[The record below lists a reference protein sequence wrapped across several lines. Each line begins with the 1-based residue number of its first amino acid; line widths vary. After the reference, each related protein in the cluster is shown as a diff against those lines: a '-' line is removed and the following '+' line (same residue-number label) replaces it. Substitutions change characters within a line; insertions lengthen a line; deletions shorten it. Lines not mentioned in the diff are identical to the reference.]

1 VHTPCPR
8 MVRRTRAGAA
18 TEIIGGRR
26 SGGARPNTPGSG
38 PLAAEKTLEGMDIAM
53 AEHLA
58 DHRLQLIL
66 SVLSARGECR
76 TRQLA
81 EQFQLSEMTVRRD
94 LQELESRGLLRRVH
108 GGAVLLNRDVNYALR
123 LEHDQA
129 QKQLIGRAATRLL
142 KSGQTIYIDAGTTA
156 LELARAIRQGL
167 PHITHLHIVTHGI
180 TIATE
185 LAGQTP
191 YGVQLIG
198 GEVYQ
203 NALSTVGPTALAQIA
218 DLNIDLFFMGAGGVD
233 GKAGWTNSNHVEAV
247 VKRAVIAR
255 SRSVCAIADS
265 SKWGQQ
271 SFAPI
276 VPFGAVSRWIADR
289 ALPKEGIAAAKRA
302 AVALSFAEGP

>member
-1 VHTPCPR
+1 
-8 MVRRTRAGAA
+8 
-18 TEIIGGRR
+18 
-26 SGGARPNTPGSG
+26 
-38 PLAAEKTLEGMDIAM
+38 M
-53 AEHLA
+53 ADHLA
-58 DHRLQLIL
+58 DHRLQLIM

-108 GGAVLLNRDVNYALR
+108 GGAVLLNRDVNYSLR

-142 KSGQTIYIDAGTTA
+142 KSGQTVYIDAGTTA
-156 LELARAIRQGL
+156 LDLARAIRQGL
-167 PHITHLHIVTHGI
+167 PHITHLQIVTHGI

-191 YGVQLIG
+191 YSVQLIG
-198 GEVYQ
+198 GDVYQ
-203 NALSTVGPTALAQIA
+203 NALSTVGPTALGQISRL
-218 DLNIDLFFMGAGGVD
+218 DIDVFFMGAGGVD
-233 GKAGWTNSNHVEAV
+233 AIMGWTNSNHVEAV
-247 VKRAVIAR
+247 IKRAVIAR
-255 SRSVCAIADS
+255 SKSVCAIVDS

-276 VPFGAVSRWIADR
+276 VPLGEVSRWIVDR
-289 ALPKEGIAAAKRA
+289 GLAHDGVDAANSAG
-302 AVALSFAEGP
+302 VALNFADGL

>member
-1 VHTPCPR
+1 MT
-8 MVRRTRAGAA
+8 
-18 TEIIGGRR
+18 
-26 SGGARPNTPGSG
+26 
-38 PLAAEKTLEGMDIAM
+38 
-53 AEHLA
+53 EHLA

-81 EQFQLSEMTVRRD
+81 EQFQLSEMTIRRD

-108 GGAVLLNRDVNYALR
+108 GGAVLLNRDVSYAQR

-129 QKQLIGRAATRLL
+129 QKQIIGRAATRLL
-142 KSGQTIYIDAGTTA
+142 KSGQTVYVDAGTTA

-191 YGVQLIG
+191 YSVQLIG

-218 DLNIDLFFMGAGGVD
+218 GLDIDVFFMGAGGVD
-233 GKAGWTNSNHVEAV
+233 RTAGWTNSNHVEAV
-247 VKRAVIAR
+247 VKRAVIDR
-255 SRSVCAIADS
+255 SKNVCAIADS

-276 VPFGAVSRWIADR
+276 VPFGAVTRWIADR
-289 ALPKEGIAAAKRA
+289 ALTQDAVAAAKRA
-302 AVALSFAEGP
+302 GVAVSVVEGA

>member
-1 VHTPCPR
+1 
-8 MVRRTRAGAA
+8 
-18 TEIIGGRR
+18 
-26 SGGARPNTPGSG
+26 
-38 PLAAEKTLEGMDIAM
+38 M
-53 AEHLA
+53 ADHLA

-66 SVLSARGECR
+66 SELSARGECR

-81 EQFQLSEMTVRRD
+81 EQFHLSEMTVRRD
-94 LQELESRGLLRRVH
+94 LHELESRGLLRRVH
-108 GGAVLLNRDVNYALR
+108 GGAILLNRDVNYSQR
-123 LEHDQA
+123 LEHGPA
-129 QKQLIGRAATRLL
+129 QKRLIGRAATRRL

-167 PHITHLHIVTHGI
+167 PQVTHLQIVTHGI

-218 DLNIDLFFMGAGGVD
+218 GLDIDVFFMGAGGVD
-233 GKAGWTNSNHVEAV
+233 PALGWTNSNHVEAV
-247 VKRAVIAR
+247 IKRAVIGR
-255 SRSVCAIADS
+255 SKSVCAIVDS
-265 SKWGQQ
+265 AKWEQQ

-276 VPFGAVSRWIADR
+276 VPFAAVSRWIVDR
-289 ALPKEGIAAAKRA
+289 GLARDAIDTAKRLG
-302 AVALSFAEGP
+302 VALSFADGP

>member
-1 VHTPCPR
+1 MRKSRGDRMPQRPR
-8 MVRRTRAGAA
+8 ADSR
-18 TEIIGGRR
+18 
-26 SGGARPNTPGSG
+26 
-38 PLAAEKTLEGMDIAM
+38 LAASTFEGDDITM
-53 AEHLA
+53 TEHLA
-58 DHRLQLIL
+58 DHRLQLIM
-66 SVLSARGECR
+66 SVVSARGECR

-81 EQFQLSEMTVRRD
+81 EQFQLSEMTIRRD
-94 LQELESRGLLRRVH
+94 LTELEARGLLRRVH

-129 QKQLIGRAATRLL
+129 QKRLIGRAATRLL
-142 KSGQTIYIDAGTTA
+142 KSGQTVYIDAGTTA

-191 YGVQLIG
+191 YSLQLIG

-203 NALSTVGPTALAQIA
+203 NALSTVGPSALAQIA

-233 GKAGWTNSNHVEAV
+233 SAAGWTNSNHIEAV
-247 VKRAVIAR
+247 VKRAVLAR
-255 SRSVCAIADS
+255 SKGVCAIADS
-265 SKWGQQ
+265 GKWGQQ

-276 VPFGAVSRWIADR
+276 VPFADVPRWIVDR
-289 ALPKEGIAAAKRA
+289 GLAPEAVNAARRDG
-302 AVALSFAEGP
+302 VALSFADEP

>member
-1 VHTPCPR
+1 MT
-8 MVRRTRAGAA
+8 
-18 TEIIGGRR
+18 
-26 SGGARPNTPGSG
+26 
-38 PLAAEKTLEGMDIAM
+38 
-53 AEHLA
+53 EHLA

-94 LQELESRGLLRRVH
+94 LQELEARGLLRRVH

-123 LEHDQA
+123 LEHDPA

-142 KSGQTIYIDAGTTA
+142 KSGQTVYIDAGTTA

-167 PHITHLHIVTHGI
+167 PHITHLQIVTHGI

-191 YGVQLIG
+191 YDVQLIG
-198 GEVYQ
+198 GSVYQ

-218 DLNIDLFFMGAGGVD
+218 ALDIDLFFLGAGGVEAA
-233 GKAGWTNSNHVEAV
+233 AGWTNSNHVEAV
-247 VKRAVIAR
+247 VKRAVIDR
-255 SRSVCAIADS
+255 SRNVCAIVDS

-276 VPFGAVSRWIADR
+276 VAFTRVPRWIVDR
-289 ALPKEGIAAAKRA
+289 GLPPEAIEAARQGGIAI
-302 AVALSFAEGP
+302 SFADGL